1 MGEGRKVKL
10 SERTADRLCELIMDE
25 RQFTP
30 GSKLP
35 NENELSEALH
45 VSRTTLREA
54 ISFLVAQ
61 GVLEIR
67 RGKGTFVTEDLPA
80 SAVDLTALSNLRSR
94 VRARDLFE
102 MRLIFEP
109 ATVALAIPLYEKLDL
124 LKANAAAIIAGI
136 SVGTLVSLGS
146 ALALALALH
155 LTQEQYATL
164 LPKSVTT
171 AISMDVAAEL
181 GGIAALTGAIVIL
194 TGIVGNLLAETVCK
208 AFHITDPIAKGVG
221 IGTSAHAV
229 GTSKALQMG
238 EVEGAMSGLSI
249 AVAGV
254 LTAVLCPVFVS
265 LID

>member
-67 RGKGTFVTEDLPA
+67 RGKGTFVAQTLPTQA
-80 SAVDLTALSNLRSR
+80 MDLTALSSLRSR
-94 VRARDLFE
+94 VRAKDLFE

-109 ATVALAIPLYEKLDL
+109 ATVAMACQRATDEELRQIQK
-124 LKANAAAIIAGI
+124 KADRMERIAAAGGDWPLADQEFHMALIRASHNEYMRRLYPIINSAVNEI
-136 SVGTLVSLGS
+136 LQITENRQQMQDIAVRDNQLILEFLLRRDEVG
-146 ALALALALH
+146 ARH
-155 LTQEQYATL
+155 
-164 LPKSVTT
+164 
-171 AISMDVAAEL
+171 
-181 GGIAALTGAIVIL
+181 
-194 TGIVGNLLAETVCK
+194 
-208 AFHITDPIAKGVG
+208 
-221 IGTSAHAV
+221 
-229 GTSKALQMG
+229 
-238 EVEGAMSGLSI
+238 AMSI
-249 AVAGV
+249 HIKH
-254 LTAVLCPVFVS
+254 
-265 LID
+265 LINTLHEA